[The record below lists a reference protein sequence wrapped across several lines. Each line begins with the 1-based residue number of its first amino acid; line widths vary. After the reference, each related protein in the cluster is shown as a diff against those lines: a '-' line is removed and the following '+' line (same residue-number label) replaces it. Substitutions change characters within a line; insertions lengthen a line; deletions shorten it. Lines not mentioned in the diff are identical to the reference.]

1 MPSIKFHRRGSQHLA
16 FCKQHLSG
24 FFVSKYPRLRSSEI
38 WILLSPLVEVVLA
51 ELEKLLIV
59 ICLIRNYN
67 TQDANTM
74 SAKLCVPMEVE
85 DQV

>member
-1 MPSIKFHRRGSQHLA
+1 M
-16 FCKQHLSG
+16 
-24 FFVSKYPRLRSSEI
+24 SKYPRLRSSEI